1 MFSGHHPG
9 LEGRELP
16 LVLRPAVTYR
26 NNEDKLRGEV
36 TDRAE
41 AWVSEEKGDTE
52 GGVAGGGVEG
62 RDRVGG
68 GGERRGGRWGERWGG
83 GDRRKQVLIKLQ
95 RETEPKQLTA
105 VSVVKK

>member
-16 LVLRPAVTYR
+16 LVVRPAVTYR

-36 TDRAE
+36 TERAE
-41 AWVSEEKGDTE
+41 ARVSEE
-52 GGVAGGGVEG
+52 
-62 RDRVGG
+62 R
-68 GGERRGGRWGERWGG
+68 GETGWGGG
-83 GDRRKQVLIKLQ
+83 GDRRKHVLIKLQ

>member
-16 LVLRPAVTYR
+16 LILRPAVTYR

-41 AWVSEEKGDTE
+41 AWVSEE
-52 GGVAGGGVEG
+52 
-62 RDRVGG
+62 R
-68 GGERRGGRWGERWGG
+68 GETQRGGRE
-83 GDRRKQVLIKLQ
+83 DRRKHVIFKLQ
-95 RETEPKQLTA
+95 RVTETKQLTA
-105 VSVVKK
+105 ISVVKIPEY

>member
-16 LVLRPAVTYR
+16 LILRPAVTYR

-41 AWVSEEKGDTE
+41 AWVSEERGDT
-52 GGVAGGGVEG
+52 GW
-62 RDRVGG
+62 GG
-68 GGERRGGRWGERWGG
+68 GGERQGGRWRGETGWEVGG
-83 GDRRKQVLIKLQ
+83 RDGVEGTGGNKC
-95 RETEPKQLTA
+95 
-105 VSVVKK
+105 

>member
-41 AWVSEEKGDTE
+41 AWVSEE
-52 GGVAGGGVEG
+52 
-62 RDRVGG
+62 R
-68 GGERRGGRWGERWGG
+68 GEMGWGG
-83 GDRRKQVLIKLQ
+83 QA
-95 RETEPKQLTA
+95 ETCVNQAAERD
-105 VSVVKK
+105 

>member
-16 LVLRPAVTYR
+16 LVLRPVVTYR

-41 AWVSEEKGDTE
+41 AWVN
-52 GGVAGGGVEG
+52 EG
-62 RDRVGG
+62 RGG
-68 GGERRGGRWGERWGG
+68 TQRGGERERTGGNM
-83 GDRRKQVLIKLQ
+83 
-95 RETEPKQLTA
+95 
-105 VSVVKK
+105 